1 MYNTKVNC
9 TYNTSDVFLETD
21 KISNQE
27 KEAIRDALYRQELL
41 NILGMEEF
49 NEESMNKAIHELHQ
63 QISCCQELKEC
74 ILKLLARF
82 MSTDEELGLMIL
94 FAYDYMYLTHACIS
108 EYLETGQISETN
120 IRNLRAVIF

>member
-21 KISNQE
+21 EISEEE

-49 NEESMNKAIHELHQ
+49 NETEMNKAIHELYQ
-63 QISCCQELKEC
+63 QISYCQELTEC
-74 ILKLLARF
+74 MLKLTGRF
-82 MSTDEELGLMIL
+82 MSTDQELGLMIL
-94 FAYDYMYLTHACIS
+94 FAYDYMYLSHPCIS
-108 EYLETGQISETN
+108 EYLETGKISEKN
-120 IRNLRAVIF
+120 IRNLRAIIF

>member
-1 MYNTKVNC
+1 MYNTKIVC

-21 KISNQE
+21 NVNEKE

-41 NILGMEEF
+41 NILGMKEF
-49 NEESMNKAIHELHQ
+49 NEEEMNKAINELHQ

-74 ILKLLARF
+74 ILKLSSRF

-94 FAYDYMYLTHACIS
+94 FAYDYMYLSHICIS
-108 EYLETGQISETN
+108 EYLDIGEITEKN
-120 IRNLRAVIF
+120 ITNLRAIIF

>member
-21 KISNQE
+21 KISNEE

-49 NEESMNKAIHELHQ
+49 NEDNMNQAINRLYER
-63 QISCCQELKEC
+63 ISCCQELKEC
-74 ILKLLARF
+74 ILKLLSRF

-94 FAYDYMYLTHACIS
+94 FAYDYMYLSHPCIS